1 MTRGRPREFDKAQA
15 LDTAMRMF
23 WRHGYEGASVAA
35 LAGEIGVTVPS
46 LYLAFGNKESL
57 FMQAVAHYG
66 LYSECLYEK
75 AFARVSAREVALDIL
90 MGEVALVSGRDTPDG
105 CLMIQGALATS
116 PDSEAVQQAMAKLRR
131 DAESAVAARFE
142 RARQQGDLPAGWE
155 PQSLASYVMT
165 VAAGIAVQAKTGLP
179 RRRLQRV
186 AEMAMLIWPEGPQ
199 ASASRRR
206 SAQVPGARPSIE

>member
-1 MTRGRPREFDKAQA
+1 
-15 LDTAMRMF
+15 MRMF

-35 LAGEIGVTVPS
+35 LASEIGVTVPS

-66 LYSECLYEK
+66 LYSERLYEK
-75 AFARVSAREVALDIL
+75 AFARASAREVASDIL

-116 PDSEAVQQAMAKLRR
+116 PDSEPVRQAMARLRR

-142 RARQQGDLPAGWE
+142 RARQQGDLPPGWE
-155 PQSLASYVMT
+155 PRSLASYIMT

-179 RRRLQRV
+179 RKRLQRV
-186 AEMAMLIWPEGPQ
+186 AEMAMLIWPEDRQ
-199 ASASRRR
+199 VASSRPE
-206 SAQVPGARPSIE
+206 SAHTPGGSPSIE